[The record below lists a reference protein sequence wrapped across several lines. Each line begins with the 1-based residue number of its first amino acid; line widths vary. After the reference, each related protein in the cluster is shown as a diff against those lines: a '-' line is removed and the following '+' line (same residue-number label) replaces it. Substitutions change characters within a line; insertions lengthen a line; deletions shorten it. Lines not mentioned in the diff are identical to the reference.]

1 MKIDRI
7 ELFHISIPFEKP
19 YVLSKAYGTLHS
31 AQAIIFKIHTDEGV
45 VGLGEAD
52 PMNPFTEESPGTVM
66 AVTLDTLA
74 PLLLGQDPTRAA
86 AIESML
92 DSTVQGNPT
101 AKGAVNMALCDILG
115 KVEGIPAHLLLGGIQ
130 NAELPILWGTG
141 SGTPENDL
149 ACIQELVKTGC
160 DTVMLKMGALPIS
173 EEIQRMKAVKTRFGD
188 RLSVIVDANQG
199 WEVSEAFAFLD
210 GTRGYHPDLIEQ
222 PIKGWNHLGLKRIRE
237 RCSCLLSADES
248 LVTLHD
254 AAQLIRENAVDVFS
268 IKVSKNGGLFKSKK
282 IAQTAE
288 AFGIKI
294 LMNSMLEFGVTQ
306 AASLQVGC
314 TLTNLLDMGHA
325 YGSVVRM
332 SDDVTDFGRNITG
345 AKVRVPSGKGLGV
358 ELDEDR
364 LIKYTKKYLE
374 IKI

>member
-19 YVLSKAYGTLHS
+19 YALSKAYGTLHN
-31 AQAIIFKIHTDEGV
+31 AQAVIFKVYTDQGIT
-45 VGLGEAD
+45 GLGEAD
-52 PMNPFTEESPGTVM
+52 PMNPFTEETPGTVIS
-66 AVTLDTLA
+66 VTRDIIA
-74 PLLLGQDPTRAA
+74 PRLLGQDPIRAG

-92 DSTVQGNPT
+92 DSTVQGNLT

-115 KVEGIPAHLLLGGIQ
+115 KAEGIPAHLLLGGLQHPEI
-130 NAELPILWGTG
+130 PILWGTG
-141 SGTPENDL
+141 SGTPEQDL
-149 ACIQELVKTGC
+149 ADIQALVKRGC
-160 DTVMLKMGALPIS
+160 RTVMVKMGALPIS
-173 EEIQRMKAVKTRFGD
+173 EEIQRMKAVKDRFGD
-188 RLSVIVDANQG
+188 QLFVIVDANQG
-199 WEVSEAFAFLD
+199 WEMAEVFAFLD
-210 GTRGYHPDLIEQ
+210 GIRGYAPDLIEQ
-222 PIKGWNHLGLKRIRE
+222 PVKHWDLQGLKRIRK
-237 RCSCLLSADES
+237 RCPCPLSADES
-248 LVTLHD
+248 LVTLND

-325 YGSVVRM
+325 YGSVARM
-332 SDDVTDFGRNITG
+332 SDDVTDFGKNIAG
-345 AKVRVPSGKGLGV
+345 ARVRVPSGNGLGV
-358 ELDEDR
+358 ELNEDK
-364 LIKYTKKYLE
+364 LKKYTKEYQE
-374 IKI
+374 IKA